1 MIDLNRVLTF
11 TEAAEKWGLAGGNT
25 LRQAVLRGKFEPHE
39 IKKSGTVWLT
49 TYDAMHRVFGEPHAD
64 IFQIPLVEI
73 IASLKK
79 TQATDRESFNKR
91 IAQALEN
98 SQKLAI
104 PKASWAKK
112 SSSIFFPATQNTR
125 IGWRLSAEAN
135 LFRPTKK
142 TKLLTGNLRSF

>member
-49 TYDAMHRVFGEPHAD
+49 TYDAMHRVFGEPHSD

-79 TQATDRESFNKR
+79 TQAADRESW
-91 IAQALEN
+91 I
-98 SQKLAI
+98 
-104 PKASWAKK
+104 
-112 SSSIFFPATQNTR
+112 
-125 IGWRLSAEAN
+125 
-135 LFRPTKK
+135 
-142 TKLLTGNLRSF
+142 

>member
-79 TQATDRESFNKR
+79 TQAADRESFNKR

-104 PKASWAKK
+104 TESIMGKEIVLYIF
-112 SSSIFFPATQNTR
+112 SSY
-125 IGWRLSAEAN
+125 AEYKNWLALISRGQPFSSN
-135 LFRPTKK
+135 
-142 TKLLTGNLRSF
+142 

>member
-49 TYDAMHRVFGEPHAD
+49 TYDAMHRVFGEPHSD

-79 TQATDRESFNKR
+79 TQAADRESFNKR
-91 IAQALEN
+91 ITQALEN

-104 PKASWAKK
+104 TESIMGKEVVLYIF
-112 SSSIFFPATQNTR
+112 SSYPEYENWLALISRGQPFSSN
-125 IGWRLSAEAN
+125 
-135 LFRPTKK
+135 
-142 TKLLTGNLRSF
+142 

>member
-49 TYDAMHRVFGEPHAD
+49 TYNAMHRVFGEPHVD

-79 TQATDRESFNKR
+79 TQAADRESFNKR

-104 PKASWAKK
+104 TESIMGKEIVLYIF
-112 SSSIFFPATQNTR
+112 SSYPEYEN
-125 IGWRLSAEAN
+125 W
-135 LFRPTKK
+135 
-142 TKLLTGNLRSF
+142 LTLISRGQPFSSN

>member
-79 TQATDRESFNKR
+79 TPAADRESFNKR

-104 PKASWAKK
+104 TESIMGKEIVLYIF
-112 SSSIFFPATQNTR
+112 SSYTEYENWLALINRGQPFSSN
-125 IGWRLSAEAN
+125 
-135 LFRPTKK
+135 
-142 TKLLTGNLRSF
+142 

>member
-49 TYDAMHRVFGEPHAD
+49 TYDAMHRVFGEPHSD

-79 TQATDRESFNKR
+79 TQAADRESFNKR

-104 PKASWAKK
+104 TESIMGKEVVLYIF
-112 SSSIFFPATQNTR
+112 SSYPEYENWLALISRGQPFSSN
-125 IGWRLSAEAN
+125 
-135 LFRPTKK
+135 
-142 TKLLTGNLRSF
+142 

>member
-49 TYDAMHRVFGEPHAD
+49 TYDAMYRVFGEPHAD

-104 PKASWAKK
+104 TESIMGKEIILYIF
-112 SSSIFFPATQNTR
+112 SSYPEYEN
-125 IGWRLSAEAN
+125 W
-135 LFRPTKK
+135 
-142 TKLLTGNLRSF
+142 LTLISRGQPFSSN

>member
-49 TYDAMHRVFGEPHAD
+49 TYDAMHRVFGEPHSD
-64 IFQIPLVEI
+64 IFQITLVEI

-79 TQATDRESFNKR
+79 TQAADRESFNKR

-104 PKASWAKK
+104 TESIMGKEVVLYIF
-112 SSSIFFPATQNTR
+112 SSYPEYENWLALISRGQPFSSN
-125 IGWRLSAEAN
+125 
-135 LFRPTKK
+135 
-142 TKLLTGNLRSF
+142 

>member
-79 TQATDRESFNKR
+79 TQAAERESFNKR

-104 PKASWAKK
+104 TESIMGKEVVLYIF
-112 SSSIFFPATQNTR
+112 SSYPEYEN
-125 IGWRLSAEAN
+125 W
-135 LFRPTKK
+135 
-142 TKLLTGNLRSF
+142 LTLISRGQPFSSN

>member
-25 LRQAVLRGKFEPHE
+25 LRQAVLRGKFEHHE

-79 TQATDRESFNKR
+79 TQAADRESFNKR

-104 PKASWAKK
+104 TESIMGKEIVLYIF
-112 SSSIFFPATQNTR
+112 SSYPEYEN
-125 IGWRLSAEAN
+125 W
-135 LFRPTKK
+135 
-142 TKLLTGNLRSF
+142 LTLISRGQPFSSN

>member
-104 PKASWAKK
+104 TESIMGKEIILYIF
-112 SSSIFFPATQNTR
+112 SSYIEYEN
-125 IGWRLSAEAN
+125 W
-135 LFRPTKK
+135 
-142 TKLLTGNLRSF
+142 LTLISRGQPFSSN

>member
-49 TYDAMHRVFGEPHAD
+49 TYDAMHRVFGEPHVD

-79 TQATDRESFNKR
+79 TQAGDRESFNKR
-91 IAQALEN
+91 IAHALEN

-104 PKASWAKK
+104 TESIMGKEIVLYIFSSYPEYENWLALISRGQPFAS
-112 SSSIFFPATQNTR
+112 N
-125 IGWRLSAEAN
+125 
-135 LFRPTKK
+135 
-142 TKLLTGNLRSF
+142 

>member
-49 TYDAMHRVFGEPHAD
+49 TYDAMHRVFGEPHVD

-79 TQATDRESFNKR
+79 TPAADRESFNKR
-91 IAQALEN
+91 IAHALEN

-104 PKASWAKK
+104 TESIMGKEIVLYIF
-112 SSSIFFPATQNTR
+112 SSYPEYENWLALISRGQPFSSN
-125 IGWRLSAEAN
+125 
-135 LFRPTKK
+135 
-142 TKLLTGNLRSF
+142 

>member
-104 PKASWAKK
+104 TESIMGKEVVLYIF
-112 SSSIFFPATQNTR
+112 SSYPEYEN
-125 IGWRLSAEAN
+125 W
-135 LFRPTKK
+135 
-142 TKLLTGNLRSF
+142 LTLISRGQPFSSN

>member
-79 TQATDRESFNKR
+79 TPAADRESFNKR

-104 PKASWAKK
+104 TESIMGKEIVLYIF
-112 SSSIFFPATQNTR
+112 SSYPEYENWLALISRGQPF
-125 IGWRLSAEAN
+125 LSN
-135 LFRPTKK
+135 
-142 TKLLTGNLRSF
+142 

>member
-49 TYDAMHRVFGEPHAD
+49 TYDAMHRVFGEPHSD

-79 TQATDRESFNKR
+79 TQAADRESFNKR

-104 PKASWAKK
+104 TESIMGKEIVLYIF
-112 SSSIFFPATQNTR
+112 SSYPEYENWLALISRGQPFSSN
-125 IGWRLSAEAN
+125 
-135 LFRPTKK
+135 
-142 TKLLTGNLRSF
+142 

>member
-49 TYDAMHRVFGEPHAD
+49 TYDAMHRVFGEPHSD

-79 TQATDRESFNKR
+79 TQAADRESFNKR

-104 PKASWAKK
+104 TESIMGKEIILYIF
-112 SSSIFFPATQNTR
+112 SSYPEYENWLALISRGQPFSSN
-125 IGWRLSAEAN
+125 
-135 LFRPTKK
+135 
-142 TKLLTGNLRSF
+142 

>member
-79 TQATDRESFNKR
+79 TQAADRESFNKR

-104 PKASWAKK
+104 TESIMGKEVVLYIF
-112 SSSIFFPATQNTR
+112 SSYLEYENWLALISRGQPFSSN
-125 IGWRLSAEAN
+125 
-135 LFRPTKK
+135 
-142 TKLLTGNLRSF
+142 

>member
-11 TEAAEKWGLAGGNT
+11 TEVAEKWGLAGGNT

-49 TYDAMHRVFGEPHAD
+49 TYNAMHRVFGEPHVD

-79 TQATDRESFNKR
+79 TQAADRESFNKR

-104 PKASWAKK
+104 TESIMGKEIVLYIF
-112 SSSIFFPATQNTR
+112 SSYPEYEN
-125 IGWRLSAEAN
+125 W
-135 LFRPTKK
+135 
-142 TKLLTGNLRSF
+142 LTLISRGQPFSSN

>member
-49 TYDAMHRVFGEPHAD
+49 TYDAMHRVFGEPHSD

-79 TQATDRESFNKR
+79 TQAADRESFNKR
-91 IAQALEN
+91 IAQVLEN

-104 PKASWAKK
+104 TESIMGKEIILYIF
-112 SSSIFFPATQNTR
+112 SSYTEYEN
-125 IGWRLSAEAN
+125 W
-135 LFRPTKK
+135 
-142 TKLLTGNLRSF
+142 LTLISRGQPFSSN

>member
-49 TYDAMHRVFGEPHAD
+49 TYNAMHRVFGEPHVD

-79 TQATDRESFNKR
+79 TQAADRESFNKR

-104 PKASWAKK
+104 TESIMGKEVVLYIF
-112 SSSIFFPATQNTR
+112 SSY
-125 IGWRLSAEAN
+125 AEYENWLALISRGQPFSSN
-135 LFRPTKK
+135 
-142 TKLLTGNLRSF
+142 